1 MNISDY
7 IHVSTCV
14 YYLCWTATRPD
25 GIPSVAR
32 QPMPRPWYGDMGVS
46 INGKTL
52 PSGNLT

>member
-7 IHVSTCV
+7 IRVSTCV